1 MVQVF
6 ITSFS
11 LKIILVKKVFGLCLQ
26 KGKLLHNTNSCFLNT
41 IVISFTEFIDNR
53 FWTKFKKKQFL
64 KSKIVLL
71 RSLNIFGTKKI
82 GKCVQYFAVIKN
94 CFSHR
99 MVPLGT
105 FK

>member
-1 MVQVF
+1 MPTKRQ
-6 ITSFS
+6 ITS
-11 LKIILVKKVFGLCLQ
+11 
-26 KGKLLHNTNSCFLNT
+26 NTNSCFLNT

-82 GKCVQYFAVIKN
+82 GKCVQYFAVIKKN